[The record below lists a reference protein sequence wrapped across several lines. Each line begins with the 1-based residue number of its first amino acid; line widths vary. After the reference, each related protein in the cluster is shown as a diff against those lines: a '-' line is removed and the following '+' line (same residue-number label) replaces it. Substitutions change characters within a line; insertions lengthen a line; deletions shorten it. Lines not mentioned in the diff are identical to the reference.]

1 MITVFFAIFRMINL
15 ILIGIL
21 IFYKRKDPALLLA
34 WILLLL
40 FLPPVGFVMYLL
52 FERTPV
58 SRKKMLFLTEYT
70 DQRLERQI
78 DYQFSEC
85 VASVIAFNEIYNG
98 SRLFMYHDW
107 MYFADGK
114 SKYDQLFMDIEQA
127 TQSIHLLYFIVRKD
141 EVGQR
146 LISLLA
152 QKAAEGVE
160 VRLVYDSAGCFGTT
174 LKFFDSIIKA
184 GGHVYKFHP
193 PTLRPIGLNYNYRNH
208 RKIVVVDGRIGY
220 LGGMNV
226 GKEYMSL
233 DPNYS
238 PWRDAHLR
246 LVGDAVWD
254 LQHRFFRDYFM
265 VCEDKRDEVHI
276 QSNLDHYFTASLV
289 TTICPIQIVSDGP
302 DTPTD
307 DIKLAFVKMMQTATK
322 SIRIQTPYFIP
333 DQLFLETLKIAA
345 YSGVKVEVMIPTIAD
360 HHYVY
365 RTTTS
370 FIHELL
376 EANIDVYLYK
386 GFLHSKILVIDDEI
400 CTVGSTNIDQR
411 SFKINYEVNAF
422 IYDQLLT
429 HRVSHQFDKD
439 LENCLLVDESYEKN
453 KSWVVRLEEKV
464 YRLVSMIL

>member
-1 MITVFFAIFRMINL
+1 MIFTIFRIINVV
-15 ILIGIL
+15 LIGIL

-52 FERTPV
+52 FERTPI
-58 SRKKMLFLTEYT
+58 SKKKMLFLMEYT
-70 DQRLERQI
+70 DQRLQRKVEHP
-78 DYQFSEC
+78 FSES
-85 VASVIAFNEIYNG
+85 VSSVIAFNEIYNG
-98 SRLFMYHDW
+98 SKLFMFHDW

-114 SKYDQLFMDIEQA
+114 SKYEQLFADIEQA
-127 TQSIHLLYFIVRKD
+127 KESIHLLYFIVRKD
-141 EVGQR
+141 EVGQKF
-146 LISLLA
+146 ISLLA
-152 QKAAEGVE
+152 QKATEGVE
-160 VRLVYDSAGCFGTT
+160 VRLVYDCAGCFGTT
-174 LKFFDSIIKA
+174 LKYFAPILDA

-193 PTLRPIGLNYNYRNH
+193 PTLRFIGWNYNYRNH
-208 RKIVVVDGRIGY
+208 RKIVVIDGRIGY
-220 LGGMNV
+220 LGGMNI

-246 LVGDAVWD
+246 IVGDAVWD
-254 LQHRFFRDYFM
+254 LQHRFFRDYLM
-265 VCEDKRDEVHI
+265 VCEDEHDE
-276 QSNLDHYFTASLV
+276 SYLKSKLDGYFTTPLA

-302 DTPTD
+302 DTSTD
-307 DIKLAFVKMMQTATK
+307 DIKLSFIKMIQTATK

-333 DQLFLETLKIAA
+333 DELFLETLKIAA

-370 FIHELL
+370 FIKELL
-376 EANIDVYLYK
+376 EANIKVYLYK
-386 GFLHSKILVIDDEI
+386 GFLHSKIIIIDHEF

-411 SFKINYEVNAF
+411 SFKINYEINAF
-422 IYDQLLT
+422 IYDKILT
-429 HRVSHQFDKD
+429 HHVFHQFDKD
-439 LENCLLVDESYEKN
+439 LENCLLVDESYEQN
-453 KSWVVRLEEKV
+453 KSLIVRFEERI

>member
-58 SRKKMLFLTEYT
+58 SRKKLLFLTEYT
-70 DQRLERQI
+70 DQRLKRQI

-114 SKYDQLFMDIEQA
+114 SKYDQLFIDIGQA

-193 PTLRPIGLNYNYRNH
+193 PTLRLIGLNYNYRNH
-208 RKIVVVDGRIGY
+208 RKIDGRIGY

>member
-1 MITVFFAIFRMINL
+1 MITWCFAIFRMINL

-58 SRKKMLFLTEYT
+58 SRKKLLFLKEYT

-85 VASVIAFNEIYNG
+85 VASVIAYNG

>member
-1 MITVFFAIFRMINL
+1 MIFTIFRIINL
-15 ILIGIL
+15 VLIGIL

-52 FERTPV
+52 FERTPI
-58 SRKKMLFLTEYT
+58 SKKKILFLTEYT
-70 DQRLERQI
+70 DQRLQRKVEHS
-78 DYQFSEC
+78 FSDS
-85 VASVIAFNEIYNG
+85 VSSVIAFNEIYNG
-98 SRLFMYHDW
+98 SKLFMLHEW

-114 SKYDQLFMDIEQA
+114 SKYEQLFTDIEQA
-127 TQSIHLLYFIVRKD
+127 KESIHLLYFIVRKD
-141 EVGQR
+141 EVGQKF
-146 LISLLA
+146 ISLLA

-174 LKFFDSIIKA
+174 LKYFAPILEA

-193 PTLRPIGLNYNYRNH
+193 PTLRLVGWNYNYRNH
-208 RKIVVVDGRIGY
+208 RKIVVIDGRIGY
-220 LGGMNV
+220 LGGMNI

-233 DPNYS
+233 DPKYS

-246 LVGDAVWD
+246 IVGDAVWD
-254 LQHRFFRDYFM
+254 LQHRFFRDYLM
-265 VCEDKRDEVHI
+265 VCEDEQDE
-276 QSNLDHYFTASLV
+276 SYLKSKLDCYFTAPLV
-289 TTICPIQIVSDGP
+289 TTICPMQIVSDGP
-302 DTPTD
+302 DTSTD
-307 DIKLAFVKMMQTATK
+307 DIKLAFIKMMQTATE

-370 FIHELL
+370 FIKELL
-376 EANIDVYLYK
+376 EANITVYLYK
-386 GFLHSKILVIDDEI
+386 GFLHSKIIIIDHEF

-411 SFKINYEVNAF
+411 SFKINYEINAF
-422 IYDQLLT
+422 IYDQILT
-429 HRVSHQFDKD
+429 QHVTYQFDKD
-439 LENCLLVDESYEKN
+439 LENCILVDECYEQN
-453 KSWVVRLEEKV
+453 KSLVVRFEERI

>member
-1 MITVFFAIFRMINL
+1 
-15 ILIGIL
+15 
-21 IFYKRKDPALLLA
+21 
-34 WILLLL
+34 
-40 FLPPVGFVMYLL
+40 
-52 FERTPV
+52 
-58 SRKKMLFLTEYT
+58 
-70 DQRLERQI
+70 
-78 DYQFSEC
+78 
-85 VASVIAFNEIYNG
+85 
-98 SRLFMYHDW
+98 
-107 MYFADGK
+107 
-114 SKYDQLFMDIEQA
+114 
-127 TQSIHLLYFIVRKD
+127 
-141 EVGQR
+141 
-146 LISLLA
+146 
-152 QKAAEGVE
+152 
-160 VRLVYDSAGCFGTT
+160 
-174 LKFFDSIIKA
+174 
-184 GGHVYKFHP
+184 
-193 PTLRPIGLNYNYRNH
+193 
-208 RKIVVVDGRIGY
+208 
-220 LGGMNV
+220 MNV

-233 DPNYS
+233 DWNYS